1 MTNLNKTTINRIIQA
16 SRDEP
21 FATFHVIVKDKLA
34 IEEAFLHATSSLFNI
49 EIISYGELVAY
60 FKDMYRLNHLKLPDG
75 DESLLF
81 LKEYLETQD
90 FTTFKNCSIATTKSL
105 LDFIKMAHDH
115 KSPFDPGNLSLL
127 SKTKIGEFHQI
138 YEAYL
143 DSLGDSTRLGFED
156 EIAAL
161 LDLRI
166 SSSHF
171 YFCLEEYTPRQDNL
185 IKALAKVADVEIL
198 EYSSHSDSPLANH
211 LETHFF
217 NGDQKSSLPTPYH
230 RLDLGVASMQYHQV
244 AQAIFQAIKNNEARY
259 GDFAIV
265 TNNPA
270 DKEKMSRTLE
280 EFQIPCNG
288 AISHKNNPYLA
299 VLALRNHLINNDRQ
313 ALVAFLTNPAVRSG
327 FGQYDLLE
335 FKKTGTMPPNILE
348 SFAFEPRAQVCI
360 YAGEIAGL
368 LDTHF
373 LPGTQ
378 VQDIKSQLTGLKRH
392 QTWLDLA
399 DFFDLLLSKIEP
411 GCESP
416 VVLNDHVHLL
426 DLHSPWLEI
435 LEIKQVY
442 VLSCNE
448 EVYPK
453 KIKNNKILLD
463 DELSQLNMPTIKD
476 RLDRE
481 NRLILSLLA
490 SSMAKIV
497 FCCGMFNLKSEPL
510 LEASVLKNLFRRYQ
524 FQKQPLL
531 AKSSHPRLVAPLYL
545 EQTFAAE
552 KSAVNSLIE
561 KYQASFNQPDIIEA
575 GLPVSKLSPSQIETY
590 NSCPFKYFL
599 SYHGALRPLQEAKI
613 QANQT
618 GTLIHHLIEQSQE
631 FIENYDF
638 AAVEKHLRALTS
650 QFASDNRIAK
660 TSYNDLLLRRIQEDM
675 VVTLAILNKQHHQ
688 SHSNILATEKY
699 VSLDSGRLSLHGK
712 IDRVNVTDD
721 YVAVVDYKGSA
732 KKLDEKYLVLGVN
745 IQMMVYLY
753 MMAKES
759 ERKPGGVFYF
769 NYAPVTLQSKEPL
782 TDATLDSAVLLKEKR
797 MVGLLAEDFADMVE
811 SVEPSEEALTFKAK
825 KLKSGSW
832 ASSAPVKSKD
842 ELEALMNEIILYIE
856 KLGGNLA
863 AGKIPIAPIVSD
875 IEDKGLLKPC
885 TYCDYKAI
893 CKFDPFYNEY
903 RNLAKEV
910 KENESK

>member
-1 MTNLNKTTINRIIQA
+1 MTNLNKTTIKRIIQA

-49 EIISYGELVAY
+49 EIISYGELIAY
-60 FKDMYRLNHLKLPDG
+60 FKDLYRLNHLRLPDG

-81 LKEYLETQD
+81 LKEYLETQE
-90 FTTFKNCSIATTKSL
+90 FTTFKNCSIATTRSL
-105 LDFIKMAHDH
+105 LDFIKIAHDH
-115 KSPFDPGNLSLL
+115 NSHFDPGNLSLL
-127 SKTKIGEFHQI
+127 SKTKIREFHKI
-138 YEAYL
+138 YEAFL
-143 DSLGDSTRLGFED
+143 DSLDDSTRLGFED
-156 EIAAL
+156 EIATR
-161 LDLRI
+161 LDWQV

-171 YFCLEEYTPRQDNL
+171 YFCLEEYTTRQDKL
-185 IKALAKVADVEIL
+185 IKALATLANVEML

-211 LETHFF
+211 LETNFF

-244 AQAIFQAIKNNEARY
+244 AQAIFQALKNNEARY

-270 DKEKMSRTLE
+270 DQEKMSRVLE
-280 EFQIPCNG
+280 DFQIPCNG

-299 VLALRNHLINNDRQ
+299 VLALRNYLINNDEQ
-313 ALVAFLTNPAVRSG
+313 ARVAFLANPAVKSG
-327 FGQYDLLE
+327 FGQYELLE
-335 FKKTGTMPPNILE
+335 FKKTSAMPANILDGFTLE
-348 SFAFEPRAQVCI
+348 QRSQVGN
-360 YAGEIAGL
+360 YAIKMTL
-368 LDTHF
+368 LLETHF
-373 LPGTQ
+373 QPGPQ
-378 VQDIKSQLTGLKRH
+378 VKDIKSQLARLKRH
-392 QTWLDLA
+392 QTSLDLV

-411 GCESP
+411 GCQAGAI
-416 VVLNDHVHLL
+416 LNDHVHLI

-448 EVYPK
+448 DVYPK
-453 KIKNNKILLD
+453 KIKNNQILLD
-463 DELSQLNMPTIKD
+463 DELRQLGLPTIKD
-476 RLDRE
+476 RIDRE

-490 SSMAKIV
+490 SSVSKIV

-510 LEASVLKNLFRRYQ
+510 LDASVLKNLFKRYQ
-524 FQKQPLL
+524 FQKQPLQ
-531 AKSSHPRLVAPLYL
+531 AKSNHPRLVAPLYL
-545 EQTFAAE
+545 DRTFATE
-552 KSAVNSLIE
+552 KTVVNSLIE
-561 KYQASFNQPDIIEA
+561 KYNTSSNQPDIIAA
-575 GLPVSKLSPSQIETY
+575 GLPVTKLSPSQIETY

-599 SYHGALRPLQEAKI
+599 SYHGALRPLPESKI

-618 GTLIHHLIEQSQE
+618 GTLIHHLIEQSQD

-638 AAVEKHLRALTS
+638 DAVGPHLKVLCE
-650 QFASDNRIAK
+650 QFADDNRIAK

-675 VVTLAILNKQHHQ
+675 VVTLAILNKQHQ
-688 SHSNILATEKY
+688 ISHSNILATEKY
-699 VSLDSGRLSLHGK
+699 VSLATDELSLHGK
-712 IDRVNVTDD
+712 IDRVNVSDD

-753 MMAKES
+753 MMARQD

-769 NYAPVTLQSKEPL
+769 NYAPMTLQSKEPL
-782 TDATLDSAVLLKEKR
+782 KQATLDPAVLLKEKR
-797 MVGLLAEDFADMVE
+797 MVGLLDEDFADMIE
-811 SVEPSEEALTFKAK
+811 SVEPSEEALTFKAR
-825 KLKSGSW
+825 KLKSGNW
-832 ASSAPVKSKD
+832 ASNDPVKNKD
-842 ELEALMNEIILYIE
+842 QLSALMNEIILYIE

-863 AGKIPIAPIVSD
+863 TGKIPIAPIISD
-875 IEDKGLLKPC
+875 IEDKLFLKPC